1 MSNSAWKQNLSD
13 GFDEPKKK
21 PKSTA
26 ERCKEYRKRKKR
38 EEDTLMKE
46 EEKKKNAK
54 RIKQYRERKKRDQG
68 AVKIECNSQLLSPW
82 VSNVDKD
89 LKYKREKKMNAERNR
104 LYRLRKIMLKTEM
117 EANHIHFEP
126 KVSVNQPVERV
137 RKRIKTDVIVA
148 DIEFFIACL

>member
-1 MSNSAWKQNLSD
+1 MSNSEWKQNQLD
-13 GFDEPKKK
+13 GFVESKKK
-21 PKSTA
+21 PKTTA

-38 EEDTLMKE
+38 EEDALMKE

-54 RIKQYRERKKRDQG
+54 RIKQYRERKKRDQE
-68 AVKIECNSQLLSPW
+68 AVTIECNSQLLSSW
-82 VSNVDKD
+82 VSDVDKN
-89 LKYKREKKMNAERNR
+89 LKYEQEKKMNAERNR
-104 LYRLRKIMLKTEM
+104 LYRLQKIMLKTEM

-137 RKRIKTDVIVA
+137 RKHIKTNVIVA

>member
-1 MSNSAWKQNLSD
+1 MSNSEWKKNQFD

-21 PKSTA
+21 PKTTA

-38 EEDTLMKE
+38 EEDTIMKE
-46 EEKKKNAK
+46 KEKKKNAK

-68 AVKIECNSQLLSPW
+68 AVTLECNSQFLSSW
-82 VSNVDKD
+82 VSDVDKN
-89 LKYKREKKMNAERNR
+89 LKYKREKKMNAKRNR
-104 LYRLRKIMLKTEM
+104 LCHLRKIILKTEM
-117 EANHIHFEP
+117 EANRIRFEP